1 MHPHRRVSIVGL
13 LLLLAPLAACDD
25 STGPAAPSALEI
37 VSGDGQEGTVAAT
50 LDAPLVVR
58 VVDGSGNGISGVS
71 VSWEVESGDGSV
83 SVLDEESGSDGRAEA
98 EWTLGPEVGTQTLTV
113 MVEGVAPATFEAEA
127 VAAVPADVEA
137 SSDATPEGTV
147 GEELDAP
154 VAVRVTD
161 AFGNPTPG
169 VAVSWSVTEGDGTV
183 DPADATTGADGLA
196 TTQWTLGTTAGSEH
210 ELRAEIEELDPVTF
224 RAEAAAGPLAEV
236 LVTPSEPSVEAGE
249 SVELEASLQD
259 AYGNELPDRPVSWE
273 SDLEEVATVTAEGVV
288 ETSAPGPVEVR
299 ANVDDL
305 TGTATVTVLASFP
318 PVMSGVEPTTLT
330 AGETATITG
339 NGFSP
344 VPDFNRV
351 RIDGVQAEV
360 LAATG
365 TELQVQVPP
374 PSAFPCR
381 ETEQVSL
388 ELTVP
393 DLSTASLRSLSVAE
407 RVSLSP
413 GESMVLADTE
423 TARCSEI
430 IRTTNNATYLFSV
443 FDRSDEPTDTTVF
456 RLQGEGLGSESAP
469 SFARLTTGETLSSLA
484 AAPGRTNS
492 GFGSDAPSG
501 SARLDLL
508 DRSRDLYRRLVTS
521 GARPGT
527 ASTATAAERTGG
539 AWTVGAGA
547 SASTEAPSSGAATS
561 SSGPSAA
568 ADPPSVGEVLSL
580 RVPGPDDLCGDYV
593 QVEARV
599 AYSGDRA
606 VVLEDL
612 AAPLATQMDAR
623 YEDVGEEFEDTMFPI
638 LETYFGDPLAMDEAL
653 DGTGQIYMLFTPVLN
668 DRAGITGFVNSGDFF
683 AREDCAASD
692 ERSIFYAQVPETA
705 AEVSDWYWEIRATV
719 MKESKHLTSIA
730 ERMSRDAAALEET
743 WLEEATGRIAEE
755 LYARDVFGYG
765 QGDNTTYSQ
774 SIACER
780 NCSGEPRVMLEHFGE
795 LYDYLEAPHT
805 FSVLGPTSEGET
817 TFSSSAWLFVRWA
830 LDHYGGPEAD
840 FLQTLVQDGSRTGLD
855 NLEARTGRD
864 FGDMLGTWTLS
875 IVMDEQDPEDPAL
888 THPSWDLR
896 DIYSGLNQ
904 NLPQSFP
911 AEFPLAGWQFNYGEF
926 DQAFEVQGGS
936 AAFFSLV
943 GQSQGQ
949 QLLELLALDGGDA
962 PSNLGL
968 AIVRVQ

>member
-1 MHPHRRVSIVGL
+1 MLPHRRVSIVGL
-13 LLLLAPLAACDD
+13 LVLLAPLAACDD
-25 STGPAAPSALEI
+25 STGPAAPSAVEI
-37 VSGDGQEGTVAAT
+37 VSGDGQEGTVATT
-50 LDAPLVVR
+50 LDDRLVVR

-83 SVLDEESGSDGRAEA
+83 SALDEESGSDGRAEA
-98 EWTLGPEVGTQTLTV
+98 EWTLGPDVGTQTLTV
-113 MVEGVAPATFEAEA
+113 TVDGVAPATFEAQA
-127 VAAVPADVEA
+127 VAAVPASVEA
-137 SSDATPEGTV
+137 ASDATPEGTV

-169 VAVSWSVTEGDGTV
+169 IAVSWSVTEGEGTV
-183 DPADATTGADGLA
+183 DPAGATTDADGRA
-196 TTQWTLGTTAGSEH
+196 TTQWTLGTSAGSEH
-210 ELRAEIEELDPVTF
+210 EVRAEVEELDPVTF
-224 RAEAAAGPLAEV
+224 RAEAEAGPLAEV
-236 LVTPSEPSVEAGE
+236 LVTPSDPSVEAGE
-249 SVELEASLQD
+249 SVSLEVSLQD
-259 AYGNELPDRPVSWE
+259 AYANALPDRPVTWE

-299 ANVDDL
+299 ASVDDL
-305 TGTATVTVLASFP
+305 TGTTTVTVLASFP
-318 PVMSGVEPTTLT
+318 PVLSGVDPTTLT
-330 AGETATITG
+330 AGETVTITG

-344 VPDFNRV
+344 VADFNRV

-360 LAATG
+360 VAATDS
-365 TELQVQVPP
+365 ELQVQVPP

-381 ETEQVSL
+381 ETQQVSL

-443 FDRSDEPTDTTVF
+443 FDGSDEPTDSTTF
-456 RLQGEGLGSESAP
+456 RLQGEGLGSENAP
-469 SFARLTTGETLSSLA
+469 SFARLATGETLSSVA
-484 AAPGRTNS
+484 AAPGRVDAQTS
-492 GFGSDAPSG
+492 GLGSDVRSG

-508 DRSRDLYRRLVTS
+508 ERSRELYRRL
-521 GARPGT
+521 G
-527 ASTATAAERTGG
+527 
-539 AWTVGAGA
+539 GA
-547 SASTEAPSSGAATS
+547 SASPGAPTS
-561 SSGPSAA
+561 VSTTPSRGPSGA

-580 RVPGPDDLCGDYV
+580 RVPGPDDLCGDYI

-599 AYSGDRA
+599 TYSGDRA
-606 VVLEDL
+606 VVLEDV
-612 AAPLATQMDAR
+612 ASPLATQMDAR
-623 YEDVGEEFEDTMFPI
+623 FEDVGEEFEETMFPI

-683 AREDCAASD
+683 AREDCAASN
-692 ERSIFYAQVPETA
+692 ERSIFYAWVPETA
-705 AEVSDWYWEIRATV
+705 AEVSDWYWEIRATA

-730 ERMSRDAAALEET
+730 ERMSRDADALEET

-755 LYARDVFGYG
+755 LYAREVFGYG
-765 QGDNTTYSQ
+765 QGDNTTYSE
-774 SIACER
+774 SIACEQ
-780 NCSGEPRVMLEHFGE
+780 NCVDEPRVMLEHFGE

-805 FSVLGPTSEGET
+805 FSLLGPTSEGET
-817 TFSSSAWLFVRWA
+817 TFSSSAWFFVRWA

-840 FLQTLVQDGSRTGLD
+840 FLQTLVQDGSRTGIE

-875 IVMDEQDPEDPAL
+875 IVMDEQDPEDPELA
-888 THPSWDLR
+888 HPSWNLR